1 MRVLFLIGVV
11 TGVIA
16 LSIVGIG
23 YAVLVMVDNFLTGDK
38 E

>member
-1 MRVLFLIGVV
+1 MRVVFLIGVV

-16 LSIVGIG
+16 LSIVGIV

-38 E
+38 K

>member
-1 MRVLFLIGVV
+1 MIVVFIIMVV

-23 YAVLVMVDNFLTGDK
+23 YAVLVMVDNFLTGEK
-38 E
+38 K

>member
-1 MRVLFLIGVV
+1 MRVLFLIVVV

>member
-1 MRVLFLIGVV
+1 VRVVLLIVVV

-16 LSIVGIG
+16 LSVVGIG